1 MSFTTYRL
9 IVFTIRTAKQL
20 RTSDVRQSSE
30 EDAMLPID
38 PAGQEGIMPAQPLPS
53 LPPADVLPA
62 QAMARGGTFVRPGA
76 IAWGGTRDASDG
88 AYSSCESVEQVL
100 TAVVKD
106 SERMSDLLDELAR
119 ARLWVPLAV
128 GRRPVTD
135 GSAVDLPTVIYLGAE
150 FVPCF
155 TSIQRLSR
163 WAGSAEAPPAADA
176 GPAAGEYQLGDVERR
191 WQRSGDDRVVPH
203 IVVPTAA
210 LARYLPA
217 DLGLALNPGAEA
229 SVPIYPEG
237 VAYLAAA
244 EDPCQQSAGDAATD
258 ARAATTDP
266 AQSAQAG
273 VRIGHPPAEP
283 EVLLRE
289 VRSGLH
295 SLPAVRQASRA
306 WLSVPGQG
314 EGLIISVALDDPA
327 SEPVREAVVWTI
339 EQAVAAVP
347 LHVPF
352 PIDVT
357 FPGESEPD
365 FVDEWVARSTEP
377 FYSRD

>member
-9 IVFTIRTAKQL
+9 IVFTIRTTKQL
-20 RTSDVRQSSE
+20 RTFDVHKSSE

-38 PAGQEGIMPAQPLPS
+38 PAGQEGIVPAQPLPP
-53 LPPADVLPA
+53 LPPVDVLPA

-76 IAWGGTRDASDG
+76 IAWGGTRDAPDG

-106 SERMSDLLDELAR
+106 PERMSDLLDELAR

-135 GSAVDLPTVIYLGAE
+135 GSAVALPTVIYLGAE
-150 FVPCF
+150 LVPCF

-163 WAGSAEAPPAADA
+163 WAGSAAAPPAADA

-191 WQRSGDDRVVPH
+191 WQRAGDDRVVPH
-203 IVVPTAA
+203 IVVPAAA

-217 DLGLALNPGAEA
+217 GLGLALNPGAEA
-229 SVPIYPEG
+229 SLTIYPEG

-244 EDPCQQSAGDAATD
+244 EDPAQQSAGDAT
-258 ARAATTDP
+258 AAADP
-266 AQSAQAG
+266 ARGAQAG
-273 VRIGHPPAEP
+273 IYISHPSAEP
-283 EVLLRE
+283 EALLRE
-289 VRSGLH
+289 VRSSLH

-327 SEPVREAVVWTI
+327 SEPAREAVVWTI

-347 LHVPF
+347 LQVPF

-365 FVDEWVARSTEP
+365 FVDDWVARNTEP
-377 FYSRD
+377 FYTRDYRD